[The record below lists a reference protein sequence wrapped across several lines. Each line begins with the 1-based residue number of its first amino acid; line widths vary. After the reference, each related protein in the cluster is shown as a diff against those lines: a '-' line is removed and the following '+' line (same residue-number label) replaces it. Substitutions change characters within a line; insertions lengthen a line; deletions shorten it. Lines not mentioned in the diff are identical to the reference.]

1 MRQRLD
7 VELTRRGLAPSRQ
20 SAQRL
25 IMAGLVRVNSRP
37 ASKPDLGVTDSAR
50 IEILPGRDPYAS
62 RGAYKLRA
70 ALDCFPIMVA
80 GRLALDVG
88 ASTGG
93 FTDLLLS
100 RGARQV
106 IALDVG
112 YGQLAMRL
120 RTDPRVIVM
129 ERCNVRR
136 LTSQALPYAPE
147 LIVIDASF
155 ISLKLILPIVAAV
168 AAFPADIVPLIK
180 PQFEVGKGK
189 IDKGGVVRDSQL
201 RQAAVEEVLQ
211 CARGLGLAAL
221 GAIES
226 PLKGPAGNQ
235 EYLAWLRKEAPE
247 HRSSE

>member
-7 VELTRRGLAPSRQ
+7 VELARRGLASSRR
-20 SAQRL
+20 SAQLL

-37 ASKPDLGVTDSAR
+37 ASKPDLNVTENAL
-50 IEILPGRDPYAS
+50 IEVLSGRDPYAS
-62 RGAYKLRA
+62 RGAHKLQA
-70 ALDCFPIMVA
+70 ALDRFPITVA

-129 ERCNVRR
+129 ERCNVRF
-136 LTSQALPYAPE
+136 LTPQALPFAPE
-147 LIVIDASF
+147 LITIDASF
-155 ISLKLILPIVAAV
+155 ISLRLVLPAIAAV
-168 AAFPADIVPLIK
+168 AASHADIVPLIK
-180 PQFEVGKGK
+180 PQFEVGKGQ
-189 IDKGGVVRDSQL
+189 IGKGGVVRDIKL
-201 RQAAVEEVLQ
+201 HQAAVEAVLQ
-211 CARGLGLAAL
+211 HARELGFATL
-221 GAIES
+221 GTVAS

-235 EYLAWLRKEAPE
+235 EYLAWLRKQTPE
-247 HRSSE
+247 RRSSE

>member
-7 VELTRRGLAPSRQ
+7 AELARRGLAASRQ

-25 IMAGLVRVNSRP
+25 IMAGLVRVDSRP
-37 ASKPDLGVTDSAR
+37 ASKPDLGVTATSA
-50 IEILPGRDPYAS
+50 IEVLPGRDPYAS

-70 ALDCFPIMVA
+70 ALDHFPIAVA

-120 RTDPRVIVM
+120 RTDPRVIVR
-129 ERCNVRR
+129 ERCNVRL
-136 LTSQALPYAPE
+136 LTPTALPYAPE
-147 LIVIDASF
+147 LVTIDASF
-155 ISLKLILPIVAAV
+155 ISLKLILPVVWTLAAP
-168 AAFPADIVPLIK
+168 AADIVPLIK

-189 IDKGGVVRDSQL
+189 IGKGGVVRDAEL
-201 RQAAVEEVLQ
+201 RQAAVEAVLKH
-211 CARGLGLAAL
+211 ARELGLAAL
-221 GAIES
+221 GVIAS

-235 EYLAWLRKEAPE
+235 EYLAWLRKNAPE
-247 HRSSE
+247 HRTGE